1 MNVALF
7 IAKRYL
13 FSKNKNNAINVISSI
28 AAFGVVIC
36 SASLFIVLCVFAG
49 LRDFS
54 LQFSTIV
61 DPDYKITASAGKSF
75 EVSKDNLE
83 QLESL
88 NGVVSYSK
96 IIEERVV
103 LNYENKNEIVT
114 LKGVDKNYP
123 ASTRDSIIVYGNW
136 MEPNTDQI
144 VSGWG
149 ISNTM
154 SFGVFDFG
162 KTLKIYVPKPGKGQI
177 SSIKGAYNAL
187 PVANSGVFQIN
198 EELDNLLVYSN
209 FSTAKRLLEYS
220 DSQVSAIE
228 IVTGNTNEDIVDDIE
243 KIFGS
248 SVVIKNRAQLN
259 DALYKMLNTENLAV
273 YLIFT
278 LILIIA
284 LFNVV
289 GSMIMM
295 ILDKKK
301 NLNTL
306 YNIGTTI
313 KDIRR
318 IFFFQGF
325 LMSALGAIIGV
336 VLGFLLVLNQIYG
349 PDILKI
355 MITPSLPYPA
365 AIKPINFFI
374 VILTTFILGVI
385 ASKIASSRI
394 SKKLITSF

>member
-1 MNVALF
+1 MNVALY

-13 FSKNKNNAINVISSI
+13 FTKNKNNAINVISSI
-28 AAFGVVIC
+28 AIFGVIVC

-61 DPDYKITASAGKSF
+61 DPDLKVISSKGKTFTLAPEDLNKLDKF
-75 EVSKDNLE
+75 ENIA
-83 QLESL
+83 
-88 NGVVSYSK
+88 SYSK
-96 IIEERVV
+96 IVEERVV
-103 LNYENKNEIVT
+103 LNFENKNEIVT
-114 LKGVDKNYP
+114 LKGVDTNYP
-123 ASTRDSIIVYGNW
+123 KATKDSIVAYGVW

-149 ISNTM
+149 VSNTM
-154 SFGVFDFG
+154 AFGVFDFG
-162 KTLKIYVPKPGKGQI
+162 KTLKIYVPRPGKGQI
-177 SSIKGAYNAL
+177 TSIKGAYNSL
-187 PVANSGVFQIN
+187 SVVNSGVFQIN
-198 EELDNLLVYSN
+198 EELDNSIIYSN
-209 FSTAKRLLEYS
+209 IETARVLLEYNTNE
-220 DSQVSAIE
+220 VSAIE
-228 IVTGNTNEDIVDDIE
+228 ITTKGDASNLKEDLSL
-243 KIFGS
+243 IFGDR
-248 SVVIKNRAQLN
+248 VQIKNRAQLN

-306 YNIGTTI
+306 YNLGTTVKEI
-313 KDIRR
+313 KR

-325 LMSALGAIIGV
+325 LMT
-336 VLGFLLVLNQIYG
+336 VLGSIVGVFIGFILIINQIHG
-349 PDILKI
+349 PAALKV

-365 AIKPINFFI
+365 AIEPINFFV
-374 VILTTFILGVI
+374 VIITTSILGVL
-385 ASKIASSRI
+385 AAKIASSRI
-394 SKKLITSF
+394 TKKLITSF

>member
-13 FSKNKNNAINVISSI
+13 FTKNKNNAINVISSI
-28 AAFGVVIC
+28 AAFGVVVC

-54 LQFSTIV
+54 LQFSTVV
-61 DPDYKITASAGKSF
+61 DPDLRIEAAKGKSF
-75 EVSKDNLE
+75 RASNEDLLKLE
-83 QLESL
+83 
-88 NGVVSYSK
+88 NIDGVVSVSK

-103 LNYENKNEIVT
+103 LNYETKNEIVT
-114 LKGVDKNYP
+114 LKGVDEFYP
-123 ASTRDSIIVYGNW
+123 KSTIDSILTYGNW
-136 MEPNTDQI
+136 MEPNTNQI

-149 ISNTM
+149 ISNTL

-198 EELDNLLVYSN
+198 EELDYSIIYSN
-209 FSTAKRLLEYS
+209 FDTAKTLLEYG
-220 DSQVSAIE
+220 DNQVSALEVI
-228 IVTGNTNEDIVDDIE
+228 TNGDSEFISE
-243 KIFGS
+243 KIKSHFNDTII
-248 SVVIKNRAQLN
+248 IKNRAQLN

-284 LFNVV
+284 LFNVI

-301 NLNTL
+301 NLGTL
-306 YNIGTTI
+306 YNLGTTV
-313 KDIRR
+313 KEIRR
-318 IFFFQGF
+318 IFFLQGF
-325 LMSALGAIIGV
+325 LMSALGGVLGVIIG
-336 VLGFLLVLNQIYG
+336 FILVLNQIHG
-349 PDILKI
+349 PDFLKI

-365 AIKPINFFI
+365 SIKLVNFFI
-374 VILTTFILGVI
+374 VILTTFILGLV

-394 SKKLITSF
+394 SIKLITEF